1 MDDPTLDEPRELRAL
16 LRRYQ
21 RERQLIAY
29 ELHDGLVQDITGA
42 QLHLEALLGSGQVPA
57 GPLRESLDGVLG
69 LIRKAAGGARQFVD
83 HLRPPGLELGLAKAI
98 ECLIADQPPGGP
110 SIQWDVQ
117 MPPDQSDPLLEGTIY
132 RIIRESLT
140 NLRRHS
146 RSDRA
151 RIRLTQLGDQLELE
165 IQDWGVGFDP
175 AAVEPTRL
183 GLRGI
188 RERARLLGG
197 RALVDSAPGKGTR
210 VLVHLPR
217 GVSRNYSLL
226 NDRSCE

>member
-1 MDDPTLDEPRELRAL
+1 MLRS
-16 LRRYQ
+16 YQ
-21 RERQLIAY
+21 RERQLLAY
-29 ELHDGLVQDITGA
+29 ELHDGVVQDITAA
-42 QLHLEALLGSGQVPA
+42 QLHLEALLESGQVPS
-57 GPLRESLDGVLG
+57 GQLKESLEGVLG
-69 LIRKAAGGARQFVD
+69 LIRKAVGEARQFVLG
-83 HLRPPGLELGLAKAI
+83 LRPPNFEELGLAKAI
-98 ECLIADQPPGGP
+98 EYLIADQPPGGP
-110 SIQWDVQ
+110 SIELDVQ
-117 MPPDQSDPLLEGTIY
+117 VQSDRWEPLLEGAIY
-132 RIIRESLT
+132 RIVQESVT

-175 AAVEPTRL
+175 AVVEPKRF

-210 VLVHLPR
+210 VLVHLPLD
-217 GVSRNYSLL
+217 GSRKYSIM
-226 NDRSCE
+226 NDRSRE

>member
-1 MDDPTLDEPRELRAL
+1 VGE
-16 LRRYQ
+16 
-21 RERQLIAY
+21 
-29 ELHDGLVQDITGA
+29 
-42 QLHLEALLGSGQVPA
+42 
-57 GPLRESLDGVLG
+57 
-69 LIRKAAGGARQFVD
+69 ARQFV
-83 HLRPPGLELGLAKAI
+83 HGLRPPGLEESGLAKAI
-98 ECLIADQPPGGP
+98 EHLIADQPPGGP

-117 MPPDQSDPLLEGTIY
+117 VPSDRLEPLLEGAIY
-132 RIIRESLT
+132 RIVQESLT

-151 RIRLTQLGDQLELE
+151 RIRLTQRGDQLELE

-175 AAVEPTRL
+175 AAVEPKRL

-217 GVSRNYSLL
+217 DGSRKYSTM
-226 NDRSCE
+226 NDRSRE